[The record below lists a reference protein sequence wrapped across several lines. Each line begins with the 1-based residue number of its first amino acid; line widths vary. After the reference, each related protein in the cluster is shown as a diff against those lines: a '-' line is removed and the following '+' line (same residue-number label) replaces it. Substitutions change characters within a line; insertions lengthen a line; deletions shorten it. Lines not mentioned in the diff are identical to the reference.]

1 MPRVGRRGS
10 RGRVPGTE
18 RPENFIFA
26 KGLNT
31 DGSSPHPRQAD
42 GLHEGHPLILHV
54 FRLYF
59 TRETLDATNKPLRSH
74 RETRD
79 RHEDRIFLLKKI

>member
-1 MPRVGRRGS
+1 VPRVGRRGS

-31 DGSSPHPRQAD
+31 DGPSHGKRTAFTRVTLS
-42 GLHEGHPLILHV
+42 
-54 FRLYF
+54 YF
-59 TRETLDATNKPLRSH
+59 TYSGFTLPGKHWTRPTNLRSH